1 MVLCVSRNR
10 LLLAS
15 TALFSVLAGSYVL
28 AADTVISSGS
38 TVGQQNISDGDTL
51 TIENSATVVDTLAG
65 VIDAANGTSVTIINE
80 GTITANT
87 SVTPQSA
94 IDTQGS
100 TLSLINKGSISGAE
114 NGVDTTTLKSLTNT
128 AMINGAQYGILVA
141 GDTGSLVNSG
151 TISGSAMDGF
161 FGIGTL
167 SSLTNTGLITGADSG
182 LSAVIA
188 SSIVNS
194 GTISGGIA
202 GVNTDI
208 LTKLVNTGLI
218 TATATPGI
226 GDGVYVDGNLDFLD
240 NSGTISGNMSGVLSD
255 DSIGTLNNT
264 GLITGLSDYG
274 VTSFN
279 HLTELTNSGTIS
291 GGLGAIGAG
300 SIGTIINKG
309 LMTGNDG
316 IYSDNTLLSLDNSG
330 TISGTLGDGVY
341 VDLTATSIRNT
352 GAVTG
357 SDSGFNIGDVT
368 SFFNSGAITGQGVD
382 GIYVEE
388 CGCAG
393 STGILGALTNTGSI
407 TGAQHSIHASKITSL
422 NNTGTL
428 TGGDEGVLS
437 QTITNLQNSG
447 AITGTSSDGIA
458 AETLT
463 TLFNSGTI
471 AGGDDGIDASYIANL
486 VNYGGITG
494 QDEGIK
500 ARTIAML
507 TNFGTITGGGAA
519 DQSGIDADY
528 GTILNYGVIQ
538 GGIGIEFDRTN
549 SDGFNMG
556 NASITNFGKIQSFS
570 GASGVAIDFQLTG
583 ADTLTLGQDSIL
595 VGTVKWDGV
604 DDTLN
609 IAAGVS
615 AIPTFTT
622 LPANVNVAS
631 PFYNISGNTVIQVDT
646 SFLSAVDD
654 IASKTTQGI
663 TSALASRINTARF
676 GGSRDIEGQGYGTSE
691 DDKSTS
697 NEGAF
702 WTEAWTS
709 YHQLL
714 TAANLNTD
722 RVVSGG
728 AVFGG
733 DRVADN
739 GMLFGALA
747 GIGVSYTRIG
757 KLISHNVDT
766 YSYYGGAYA
775 HSQYGSINFD
785 ASLVGGVLSFDSRR
799 SVANSQAQT
808 GLEVAQANFSGLF
821 IAPALKASTEIELSH
836 GHFLVPILSGG
847 YNAFFIDGYSETG
860 SAANTSI
867 KARAIHQVH
876 ARAELGYAMEFE
888 FERLSDIRLTPYIG
902 GEGQF
907 AVQGADKVVGT
918 LVGTTTTFNP
928 GGSNHTT
935 TAFAGLKFDVLFSNS
950 TTFSGAT
957 EIKYDS
963 DGKYGVNGS
972 WGLKFRY

>member
-1 MVLCVSRNR
+1 MVHYVSRNR

-15 TALFSVLAGSYVL
+15 TALFSVLAGSDVL
-28 AADTVISSGS
+28 AADTTISSGS
-38 TVGQQNISDGDTL
+38 TVGQQSVLDSDTL
-51 TIENSATVVDTLAG
+51 TIENGATVVDTVAG
-65 VIDAANGTSVTIINE
+65 VIDAADGTSVTIINE

-87 SVTPQSA
+87 SITPQSA
-94 IDTQGS
+94 IDTLGS
-100 TLSLINKGSISGAE
+100 TLTLINNGSISGAE
-114 NGVDTTTLKSLTNT
+114 NGVDTTTIKSLTNT

-151 TISGSAMDGF
+151 TISGTAIDGF

-188 SSIVNS
+188 SSIINS

-218 TATATPGI
+218 TATATAGI
-226 GDGVYVDGNLDFLD
+226 GDGVYVDGNFDFLD
-240 NSGTISGNMSGVLSD
+240 NSGTISGNMAGVYSD
-255 DSIGTLNNT
+255 DKIGTLNNT

-274 VTSFN
+274 VTSFS

-291 GGLGAIGAG
+291 GGFGAIGAG

-309 LMTGNDG
+309 LMTGSDG
-316 IYSDNTLLSLDNSG
+316 IYSDNTLLSLVNTG

-352 GAVTG
+352 GAITG

-368 SFFNSGAITGQGVD
+368 SFFNSGSITGQGVD

-393 STGILGALTNTGSI
+393 SKGILGALVNTGAI
-407 TGAQHSIHASKITSL
+407 TGAEHSVHASKITSL
-422 NNTGTL
+422 TNTGTL

-447 AITGTSSDGIA
+447 SITGTASDGIA

-463 TLFNSGTI
+463 TLYNSGTI
-471 AGGDDGIDASYIANL
+471 AGGDDGIDASYIADL
-486 VNYGGITG
+486 TNYGGITG

-507 TNFGTITGGGAA
+507 TNFGAITGGGAA
-519 DQSGIDADY
+519 DAAGIDADY
-528 GTILNYGVIQ
+528 GTIVNHGVIQ

-549 SDGFNMG
+549 SDGVNMG
-556 NASITNFGKIQSFS
+556 NASITNYGTIQSFS
-570 GASGVAIDFQLTG
+570 GASGVAIDFQFTG
-583 ADTLTLGQDSIL
+583 SDTLTLGQDSIII
-595 VGTVKWDGV
+595 GTVKWDGV
-604 DDTLN
+604 NDTLN

-615 AIPTFTT
+615 AVPTFTT
-622 LPANVNVAS
+622 LPENVNIAS
-631 PFYNISGNTVIQVDT
+631 PFYNISENSINQVDT
-646 SFLSAVDD
+646 SFLASVDD
-654 IASKTTQGI
+654 VASKTTQGI
-663 TSALASRINTARF
+663 TEALSSRINTVRF
-676 GGSRDIEGQGYGTSE
+676 GGSLDIEGQGYGTPE
-691 DDKSTS
+691 DDPSRKGS
-697 NEGAF
+697 F
-702 WTEAWTS
+702 WTEAWSS
-709 YHQLL
+709 YYQLL
-714 TAANLNTD
+714 TVTNLNSD

-733 DRVADN
+733 DWIADN
-739 GMLFGALA
+739 GMLYGALA
-747 GIGVSYTRIG
+747 GMGVSYTRIG
-757 KLISHNVDT
+757 KSIPHNVDT
-766 YSYYGGAYA
+766 YSYYGGAYLR
-775 HSQYGSINFD
+775 HQFGSINLD

-799 SVANSQAQT
+799 SIASSQSAT
-808 GLEVAQANFSGLF
+808 GIDVAQANFGGLF
-821 IAPALKASTEIELSH
+821 IAPTLKASKEIELNN

-847 YNAFFIDGYSETG
+847 YNAFFIDGYQETG
-860 SAANTSI
+860 SATNSSI
-867 KARAIHQVH
+867 KARNIHQIH
-876 ARAELGYAMEFE
+876 ARAELGYAMEFD

-907 AVQGADKVVGT
+907 AIQGADKVVGT
-918 LVGTTTTFNP
+918 LNGATTTFNP
-928 GGSNHTT
+928 GGSNQT
-935 TAFAGLKFDVLFSNS
+935 TAGFVGLKLDILYSKS
-950 TTFSGAT
+950 TTFSGST
-957 EIKYDS
+957 EVKYNS
-963 DGKYGVNGS
+963 DGKYGINGS
-972 WGLKFRY
+972 WGFKFQY